1 MLQYLFDIFRTSSK
15 NQCSDLTIALAMF
28 LADAR
33 SGKQEYG
40 PDGLDYEA
48 LHRDYDAL
56 MEQEKQIR
64 LFIGRHNQKL
74 AKAYRTGERKI
85 FEAEVE
91 SCRKEDEEA
100 EAENSDEDSCASEV

>member
-64 LFIGRHNQKL
+64 LFMGRHNQKL
-74 AKAYRTGERKI
+74 AKAYRAGERKD
-85 FEAEVE
+85 FEAAVE
-91 SCRKEDEEA
+91 ACRKDDEEA
-100 EAENSDEDSCASEV
+100 EKNEDAEGGDHHV